1 MATAVEVHPGKPW
14 PRYYNG
20 VNLFYLGSYDKA
32 SRELEAFLKISPDK
46 EEPHHVLARYYL
58 FQVYDR
64 GGKHERAAA
73 HRVLLIQRLRE
84 LRNRLE
90 WDEGEEELDRLLN
103 LIRHHDELGAFH
115 RTERNLRLLVTQH
128 VTDPLAHYYRGVSLY
143 FLGYAEEAA
152 QELKTVLKVL
162 PLGDDSARTRHYL
175 KLIFAGRQGLKS
187 ASSTRAS
194 VP

>member
-1 MATAVEVHPGKPW
+1 M
-14 PRYYNG
+14 
-20 VNLFYLGSYDKA
+20 NLFYLGSYDKA

-64 GGKHERAAA
+64 GGNRKWAAA
-73 HRVLLIQRLRE
+73 HRALLIQCLRE
-84 LRNRLE
+84 LRSRLE
-90 WDEGEEELDRLLN
+90 RDEGKEELDRLLN
-103 LIRHHDELGAFH
+103 LIQQHGAQAAFH
-115 RTERNLRLLVTQH
+115 RTEQDLRVLVTQY
-128 VTDPLAHYYRGVSLY
+128 VTDPLAHYLRGVSLY

-175 KLIFAGRQGLKS
+175 KLIAAGRQDPKGTSSARARVQAGGGLL
-187 ASSTRAS
+187 
-194 VP
+194 